1 MATFPTLTPST
12 RTFTPGRHPH
22 SEIPTLSGLQ
32 IRVRTSNVLLEQRLR
47 LTFVALTEAQM
58 LSIRTHYIT
67 QQGRF
72 LSFFIPNDLLSGT
85 TSPASFTPTGYSWT
99 YAAPPQITDV
109 GCQRYDV
116 SVELAT
122 VPPEGANVNGAEF
135 TVAVSFAA
143 GVATSDANTTGF
155 ALTVTASLDAGA
167 VGGDT
172 EIVVNAPGFALTV
185 AITLEAGAAS
195 TDTPAAV
202 SDGFNLVMLIE
213 DDLLDLGG

>member
-1 MATFPTLTPST
+1 MATFPSLKPST

-47 LTFVALTEAQM
+47 LTFVALTEAEM
-58 LSIRTHYIT
+58 LSIRNHYIT

-109 GCQRYDV
+109 GVQRYDV
-116 SVELAT
+116 SVELTT
-122 VPPEGANVNGAEF
+122 VPPEGGNVNGAEY
-135 TVAVSFAA
+135 TI
-143 GVATSDANTTGF
+143 TI
-155 ALTVTASLDAGA
+155 SLDAGI
-167 VGGDT
+167 GDGDRDYRFIT
-172 EIVVNAPGFALTV
+172 E
-185 AITLEAGAAS
+185 AADES
-195 TDTPAAV
+195 LDYSLVTAAV
-202 SDGFNLVMLIE
+202 TSTE
-213 DDLLDLGG
+213 DWGTIT